1 MSAYTLIS
9 SRDPVDGDPLVH
21 ELAADLAK
29 AGHEV
34 ALFLVEN
41 GTFLA
46 RRGVCGEVLASLTGA
61 GVTVLADDL
70 ALAERG
76 ITDDALADG
85 VASSPLSTVI
95 DHMAAGRKVAWH

>member
-9 SRDPVDGDPLVH
+9 SRDPVDDDRMVH
-21 ELAADLAK
+21 ELAADLVS

-46 RRGVCGEVLASLTGA
+46 RRGVCGDLLSKLTAA

-70 ALAERG
+70 ALRERG
-76 ITDDALADG
+76 IAGDALADG
-85 VASSPLSTVI
+85 VASTSLETLV
-95 DHMAAGRKVAWH
+95 DHLADGRKVAWH